1 MKSAQIRN
9 VAAGAVLT
17 LGLMALATRLST
29 SPSVH
34 AQAKAQD
41 NEIWLQES
49 RIQIGFEIAPVP
61 LNLAGKDRDLVG
73 LGSYLVNAVASCND
87 CHTAGG
93 PPNYNYAAGANPYFG
108 EHKKTDPT
116 TYLAGGTDFGPALPP
131 GFYAPAYGS
140 YIGPDIV
147 SRNLTPDKTGL
158 PVGGHT
164 LEQFMQIIRTG
175 ADLDHQHPTCKA
187 GGTTPTPANCIPPP
201 VDGNLL
207 QIMPWPSYQDWTDHD
222 LRAIYEYLSAI
233 PCIAGPPAPSPLHND
248 CGDGQAA
255 RPDVASEA
263 RRGTRRGTALS
274 NESAK

>member
-131 GFYAPAYGS
+131 GVLCAGLWKLYRSRHCLAQLDARQNGAACRGS
-140 YIGPDIV
+140 YA
-147 SRNLTPDKTGL
+147 
-158 PVGGHT
+158 
-164 LEQFMQIIRTG
+164 G
-175 ADLDHQHPTCKA
+175 AIHADNT
-187 GGTTPTPANCIPPP
+187 N
-201 VDGNLL
+201 
-207 QIMPWPSYQDWTDHD
+207 
-222 LRAIYEYLSAI
+222 
-233 PCIAGPPAPSPLHND
+233 
-248 CGDGQAA
+248 
-255 RPDVASEA
+255 
-263 RRGTRRGTALS
+263 RR
-274 NESAK
+274 

>member
-1 MKSAQIRN
+1 MKSQQIRK

-17 LGLMALATRLST
+17 LGLMILATRVSI
-29 SPSVH
+29 SPGVH
-34 AQAKAQD
+34 AQDKEQD
-41 NEIWLQES
+41 SQRIRES

-61 LNLAGKDRDLVG
+61 LNLSGKDRDLVG

-93 PPNYNYAAGANPYFG
+93 PPNFNYATGSNPYFG

-116 TYLAGGTDFGPALPP
+116 TYLAGGSDFGPALPL
-131 GFYAPAYGS
+131 GFYVPGYGS
-140 YIGPDIV
+140 YLGPDIV

-158 PVGGHT
+158 PVGGDT
-164 LEQFMQIIRTG
+164 LAQFMQIIRTG
-175 ADLDHQHPTCKA
+175 ADLDHQHPTCTA
-187 GGTTPTPANCIPPP
+187 ASPTPTPANCIPPP

-207 QIMPWPSYQDWTDHD
+207 QVMPWPSYQEWADHD

-248 CGDGQAA
+248 CGDDQATRQA
-255 RPDVASEA
+255 VPSEA
-263 RRGTRRGTALS
+263 RPGARRRTAS
-274 NESAK
+274 ANESAK